1 MCVCARARVFDVHED
16 AFKQEDEYDIGARRY
31 AFKQEDDDAFKMT
44 MLSNS
49 LVHVVMYYYYM
60 LVTLGKPVWWK
71 KYLTVFQ
78 VCLCQTPASR

>member
-1 MCVCARARVFDVHED
+1 
-16 AFKQEDEYDIGARRY
+16 
-31 AFKQEDDDAFKMT
+31 

-60 LVTLGKPVWWK
+60 LVTLGKSVWWK

-78 VCLCQTPASR
+78 VRLLAVLAGFLFGIS